1 MTKYSLREDGILD
14 PEGKYLNPF
23 TKRPYSAA
31 YKQEA
36 IILKDGVN
44 KGWSGYRIWEDR
56 FEILNK
62 IHNYQIM
69 LIIAPTGVGKTVIVP
84 KLFLHYFNYKTPV
97 ICTTP
102 RQKTTRKA
110 GEYAAQLMDVHLFVT
125 NEKGKEIWTREKD
138 FYVGYKY
145 GDMQIPKSDKA
156 TKLLFSTDGTIKV
169 MITKSNPNLDGYAG
183 IIIDEAHERSV
194 SIDILL
200 GLVIDICKRRPEFK
214 VIIMSATVSAKTFMN
229 YFNVLGF
236 GSKFTVYEPK
246 EVPGNY
252 NIEHIYQPEAVSA
265 AQGLK
270 KLQTEL
276 DVLLRDNS
284 KMDLLLGP
292 ENVDQK
298 GKRFMKYGRDI
309 LAFIASGSEGLQV
322 KRYLDSIANKKSYKY
337 RPYVLVFT
345 KDTEGLD
352 MNIALDEN
360 GLLHAN
366 EAGSGAPYQIK
377 IILSTPVAESSITF
391 KDPLAYVFDTGR
403 DFTVQFNPVL
413 YGFASYKRYVTRA
426 NITQRCGRTGRTNNG
441 YCVHTYSKDQ
451 FNELKGFP
459 DPEIMT
465 QDITDDLLGICLLP
479 NIQTIDRCLVF
490 LGKLIEPLEHYQEN
504 IKVGFRNLLYYD
516 CIDKNGTITP
526 FARICAAFGKYNYH
540 IVRMICMGYYT
551 GVLIETIYLAGIL
564 ANIKSFSDMFYKPVG
579 TEDDPVLMRKLMGNM
594 KFFAHPLGEHLS
606 LLNLYIEWG
615 RVPPN
620 KLREW
625 ESRNQIHPNK
635 MKRIKASIDSITK
648 IVIQNYDDIKSLNLI
663 KIYPSGKQTQYGG
676 SEGSAYLTDISLLD
690 LTRSDLINIPS
701 RDLFASA
708 GLQAKP
714 GCSAAYGN
722 MVSVK
727 QQLHRCRGSSY
738 YSRGGG
744 PEPKQQFAAN
754 KQTVDKQSV
763 DKQSSN
769 KQTSNKQTQS
779 LHSHDKLRKFIEGN
793 EFSMQDMF
801 KNTKETGPV
810 DLGPVQSWSIDE
822 RIMVGVYFGFF
833 TQLAVFEGGRSN
845 KYVVKYSPVIAS
857 IEKSVLNEVL
867 HIRPNFIVYH
877 EYNINEEQGNKL
889 EVASHLPHKIIDIF
903 MSAREKIKNKI

>member
-1 MTKYSLREDGILD
+1 MPVKYNLREDGILD

-23 TKRPYSAA
+23 TKMPYSIE
-31 YKQEA
+31 YKKEA
-36 IILKDGVN
+36 IKIKDGVN
-44 KGWSGYRIWEDR
+44 KGWSGYRTWEDR
-56 FEILNK
+56 FEILQK
-62 IHNYQIM
+62 IHNYQIV

-84 KLFLHYFNYKTPV
+84 KLFLHYFGYKTPV

-110 GEYAAQLMDVHLFVT
+110 GEYAAQLMDVHLTVK
-125 NEKGKEIWTREKD
+125 NEKTGKEIWAREKD

-145 GDMQIPKSDKA
+145 GDMQIPKSDKS

-169 MITKSNPNLDGYAG
+169 MITKSNPNLDGYGG

-200 GLVIDICKRRPEFK
+200 GLVINICKRRPDFK
-214 VIIMSATVSAKTFMN
+214 VIIMSATVNAQTFLN
-229 YFNVLGF
+229 YFDVLGL
-236 GSKFTVYEPK
+236 GDKFTVYEPK

-252 NIEHIYQPEAVSA
+252 NIEHIYQPETVTPS
-265 AQGLK
+265 QGLK

-276 DVLLRDNS
+276 DTLLKDNS

-292 ENVDQK
+292 GNIDQQ

-322 KRYLDSIANKKSYKY
+322 KRYLDAIANKKTYKY
-337 RPYVLVFT
+337 RPYVMVFT
-345 KDTEGLD
+345 KDTEGVD

-360 GLLHAN
+360 GLEKAN
-366 EAGSGAPYQIK
+366 SELGKKDDPYKIK
-377 IILSTPVAESSITF
+377 VILSTPVAESSITF
-391 KDPLAYVFDTGR
+391 SDPLAYVFDTGR

-413 YGFASYKRYVTRA
+413 YGFASYKRYVARA

-441 YCVHTYSKDQ
+441 YCIHTYSKDQ
-451 FNELKGFP
+451 LVNDFKGFP

-479 NIQTIDRCLVF
+479 SIQTIDKCLAF
-490 LGKLIEPLEHYQEN
+490 LGKLIEPLENYREN

-516 CIDKNGTITP
+516 CIDKNGNITP

-564 ANIKSFSDMFYKPVG
+564 SNIKAFSDMFYKPVG
-579 TEDDPVLMRKLMGNM
+579 MEDDPELERKFMGIM
-594 KFFAHPLGEHLS
+594 KVFAHPLGEHLS
-606 LLNLYIEWG
+606 LLNLYLEWC

-620 KLREW
+620 KLRDW
-625 ESRNQIHPNK
+625 EKRYQVHPNK

-648 IVIQNYDDIKSLNLI
+648 IVIQNYDDIKALNLI
-663 KIYPSGKQTQYGG
+663 KIYSEKPMKKQRGGG
-676 SEGSAYLTDISLLD
+676 SEYLNDIGLLD
-690 LTRSDLINIPS
+690 LTRADLINIPS
-701 RDLFASA
+701 RDLFDSA

-714 GCSAAYGN
+714 GCSAAYGA
-722 MVSVK
+722 MVDLK
-727 QQLHRCRGSSY
+727 KQLHQCRGSSY
-738 YSRGGG
+738 YARGGG
-744 PEPKQQFAAN
+744 PDSEQQPAI
-754 KQTVDKQSV
+754 T
-763 DKQSSN
+763 
-769 KQTSNKQTQS
+769 
-779 LHSHDKLRKFIEGN
+779 LYSHDKLRNFIEGD

-801 KNTKETGPV
+801 QNTKESGSV
-810 DLGPVQSWSIDE
+810 DLGPVHQLSIDE
-822 RIMVGVYFGFF
+822 RIMLSVYFGFF
-833 TQLAVFEGGRSN
+833 TQIAVFEGGRSN

-857 IEKSVLNEVL
+857 IEDSVLQDVL

-877 EYNINEEQGNKL
+877 EYNINEERGNRL
-889 EVASHLPHKIIDIF
+889 EVASHLPHKIIDVF
-903 MSAREKIKNKI
+903 MTARDNLKKSKI